1 MVLYYQQYFLN
12 VLFANYTITLIE
24 SSTGMGWWKNHN
36 SWGQILK
43 FMKYVNSCKTL
54 AFLHDLKFYKH
65 LRWG

>member
-1 MVLYYQQYFLN
+1 M
-12 VLFANYTITLIE
+12 ITLIE

-54 AFLHDLKFYKH
+54 DFLHDLKFYKH